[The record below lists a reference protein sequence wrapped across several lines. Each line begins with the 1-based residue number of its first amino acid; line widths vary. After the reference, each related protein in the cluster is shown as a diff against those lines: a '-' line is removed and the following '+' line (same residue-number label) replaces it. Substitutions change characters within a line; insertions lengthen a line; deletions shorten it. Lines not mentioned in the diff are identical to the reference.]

1 MTAGSGSE
9 AGGQSGSGEAESQTS
24 GEDRCRVTSGGGVT
38 SDQPHLQTVVC
49 HGTGAPQPR
58 PHHHHWPAVTDSDT
72 AELCP
77 IHRPD
82 QILSVAKI
90 VFCMK

>member
-58 PHHHHWPAVTDSDT
+58 PHHHCRTLPSSALV
-72 AELCP
+72 C
-77 IHRPD
+77 PD
-82 QILSVAKI
+82 QILGVAKI

>member
-38 SDQPHLQTVVC
+38 SGVTSDQPPLQTVVC
-49 HGTGAPQPR
+49 HGTGA
-58 PHHHHWPAVTDSDT
+58 
-72 AELCP
+72 
-77 IHRPD
+77 
-82 QILSVAKI
+82 SVATNNHFEANRI
-90 VFCMK
+90 IE